1 MNRIRP
7 NRLNWN
13 LLRAFCGIAE
23 HRTLADAARAAGVQR
38 PTISEKVAELEAG
51 LGHRLIDRQ
60 PGNDRFRLTSHG
72 MRLRHLLVDF
82 NRQLK
87 ALSKADGEPPPDDV
101 TQILLDVEEA
111 LSALERAKKKLT
123 HA

>member
-1 MNRIRP
+1 MRWSYAIRIFRISPVIAQHKVGTMNRIRP

-72 MRLRHLLVDF
+72 TRLRRLLIEF
-82 NRQLK
+82 NR
-87 ALSKADGEPPPDDV
+87 
-101 TQILLDVEEA
+101 
-111 LSALERAKKKLT
+111 
-123 HA
+123 